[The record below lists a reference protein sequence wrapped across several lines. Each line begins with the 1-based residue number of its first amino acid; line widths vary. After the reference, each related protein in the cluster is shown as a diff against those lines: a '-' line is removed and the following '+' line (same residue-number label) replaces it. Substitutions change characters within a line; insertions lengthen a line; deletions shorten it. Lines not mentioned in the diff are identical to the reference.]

1 MDYPLF
7 LVPHI
12 GGSWLI
18 GAVAI
23 FHVIIAHFA
32 IGGGLL
38 TVVTEQL
45 AAKRGDALWLAFA
58 RKHAVF
64 LILLSSVLGA
74 LSGVGIWFTIGLV
87 HPAATAA
94 LIHNFVWGWAIE
106 WVFFIVEMAAALLYV
121 GTWDRLSSRTHLA
134 IGWIYFVA
142 AYLSLVVIN
151 GIVTFMLTPGQWIV
165 TRSFWDGFFN
175 PTYWPSLVLRT
186 GIALMLA
193 GAYGWLVAARL
204 PKDDGRAALVR
215 YLAAWGVGG
224 VAVAWLGFTWW
235 ERNIPVVAQKLIFP
249 ADGLLRTTYVLGL
262 VALGLLAALL
272 VGVGFLAPCTFG
284 VTVGILA
291 VLLTGTYFGSYE
303 RVREGGRK
311 PYVIHGYMYS
321 NGIRVDEVDRLNR
334 EGILSKVR
342 WTSAGLTFGPTA
354 FGQQVFRAQCQM
366 CHSLEGYLA
375 IRPLVAGQDAEGLAA
390 FLDALRAGRPGM
402 PPIVGTDKE
411 VQGLAA
417 YLASLGETAGGAR

>member
-45 AAKRGDALWLAFA
+45 SARRENALWLAFA

-64 LILLSSVLGA
+64 LVLLSSVLGA
-74 LSGVGIWFTIGLV
+74 LSGVGIWFTVGVV
-87 HPAATAA
+87 HPAAVAS
-94 LIHNFVWGWAIE
+94 LIRSFVWGWAIE

-121 GTWDRLSSRTHLA
+121 GTWDRVSRKTHLA

-151 GIVTFMLTPGQWIV
+151 GIVTFMLTPGWWLE
-165 TRSFWDGFFN
+165 TRAFWDGFFN

-193 GAYGWLVAARL
+193 GAYGWLVAARM
-204 PKDDGRAALVR
+204 PGNGERVALVR
-215 YLAAWGVGG
+215 YLAVWGIAG
-224 VAVAWLGFTWW
+224 VAVAGAGVAWW
-235 ERNIPVVAQKLIFP
+235 
-249 ADGLLRTTYVLGL
+249 GRT
-262 VALGLLAALL
+262 
-272 VGVGFLAPCTFG
+272 
-284 VTVGILA
+284 
-291 VLLTGTYFGSYE
+291 S
-303 RVREGGRK
+303 RR
-311 PYVIHGYMYS
+311 M
-321 NGIRVDEVDRLNR
+321 
-334 EGILSKVR
+334 
-342 WTSAGLTFGPTA
+342 
-354 FGQQVFRAQCQM
+354 RA
-366 CHSLEGYLA
+366 H
-375 IRPLVAGQDAEGLAA
+375 
-390 FLDALRAGRPGM
+390 
-402 PPIVGTDKE
+402 
-411 VQGLAA
+411 
-417 YLASLGETAGGAR
+417 